1 MLKIRKKPKLE
12 FVCMI
17 EGIPELYPIIPTHL
31 AKKRWVPNS
40 TRVHRCPA
48 ISKIIT
54 TGYVQTAWMDIKV
67 KTGSGGNMEFTTP
80 LDPRE
85 FATDSSVSSY
95 VDWHENEY
103 SKLIGDSSALENV
116 VKIQSP
122 WNAYIPKG
130 YSLLTLP
137 EAYSDLKPYRAAQ
150 GIVKGT
156 GEITQLAVQLLVNQD
171 QEFKIKAGEPL
182 CQYILIKDEQVETV
196 VRSANKADLLNY
208 RKGYIQSRNTF
219 KDS

>member
-1 MLKIRKKPKLE
+1 MLTFRKKPKLE

-17 EGIPELYPIIPTHL
+17 EGIDELYPIIPTHL

-40 TRVHRCPA
+40 TRVHKCPA

-54 TGYVQTAWMDIKV
+54 TGYVQTAWMDIV
-67 KTGSGGNMEFTTP
+67 IRTGSGGDVEFTTP

-85 FATDSSVSSY
+85 MVKDASVSSY
-95 VDWHENEY
+95 VGWHENEY
-103 SKLIGDSSALENV
+103 SKLIGDASALENV

-122 WNAYIPKG
+122 WNAYVPVG
-130 YSLLTLP
+130 YSLIVLP

-150 GIVKGT
+150 GIIKGT
-156 GEITQLAVQLLVNQD
+156 GEMTQLAVQLLTNQG

-182 CQYILIKDEQVETV
+182 CQYILVKDEAVDV
-196 VRSANKADLLNY
+196 DVRSATTSDFLNY
-208 RKGYIQSRNTF
+208 RKGYIMSRNKF
-219 KDS
+219 KS